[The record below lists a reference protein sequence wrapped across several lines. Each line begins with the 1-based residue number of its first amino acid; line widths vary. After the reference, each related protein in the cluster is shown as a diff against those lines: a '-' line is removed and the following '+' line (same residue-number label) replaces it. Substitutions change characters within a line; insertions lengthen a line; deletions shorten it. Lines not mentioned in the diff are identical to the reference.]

1 MSQKPPVEPLVP
13 EWVVTF
19 GVILGPIAVVVGVYY
34 LLNNV
39 LNVPGKIAFPITIVL
54 IAGLAIYFGGRF
66 YKPFHV
72 DSDGRCTARGATGAT
87 GRASCRRF
95 MPGARLGGGCGRQ
108 REDGKCRYV
117 R

>member
-1 MSQKPPVEPLVP
+1 MSQKPPVEPLFP

-19 GVILGPIAVVVGVYY
+19 GVILGPIAAVAGIYY
-34 LLNNV
+34 LLSSV
-39 LNVPGKIAFPITIVL
+39 FDVPGRIAFPVTIVL
-54 IAGLAIYFGGRF
+54 IVGLAIYFGGRF
-66 YKPFHV
+66 YKPFHI
-72 DSDGRCTARGATGAT
+72 DRDGRCTARGAKE
-87 GRASCRRF
+87 RASCRRF